1 MQEVIV
7 SKSSVETIIN
17 QLDEQVTRT
26 GKNSYNLV
34 ITYCIKDNMVS
45 FKLFSKLDHYK
56 YYSRDSLL
64 PLKYNTNLERIIK
77 EAHARVEKEHK
88 LSSRN
93 LAQLVYD
100 IERVLRQDLRVKT
113 IIAS

>member
-34 ITYCIKDNMVS
+34 ITYYIKDNMVS
-45 FKLFSKLDHYK
+45 FKLFSKWGHYK
-56 YYSRDSLL
+56 YYNHESSLL
-64 PLKYNTNLERIIK
+64 LKHNRNLERIIK

-93 LAQLVYD
+93 LAQLVYN

-113 IIAS
+113 IIAN